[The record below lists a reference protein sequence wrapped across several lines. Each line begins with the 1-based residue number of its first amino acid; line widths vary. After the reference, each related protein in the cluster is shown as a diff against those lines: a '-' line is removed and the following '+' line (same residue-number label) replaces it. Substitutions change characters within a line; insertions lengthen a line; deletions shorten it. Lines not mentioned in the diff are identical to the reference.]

1 MAKRGD
7 ASPLRAPGWLAGVSP
22 EVVESSDANPFPGG
36 HVPAIALRPR
46 SATEIIDASFQLLRS
61 HYTQLVAVAVVAL
74 LPYIVLAALAGE
86 PGAYGAGA
94 LLVPLAQFLCAALAE
109 AAVIVAV
116 SDAYLGTKVD
126 IHRAIATTIGR
137 LPTIILAGI
146 LRGVAVMLGVIALIF
161 PGIYVA
167 LRTFAI
173 TPVVVLEDR
182 SASDAM
188 ARSWSLAKGEVGK
201 VFITLL
207 LAWLIFIV
215 LYLLLLAL
223 VGMLA
228 SQNPRA
234 INVVVAIL
242 MALVYP
248 ITGVVTTFL
257 YYDIRVRRE
266 GFDLELLAREA
277 APEVSSA

>member
-1 MAKRGD
+1 M
-7 ASPLRAPGWLAGVSP
+7 
-22 EVVESSDANPFPGG
+22 
-36 HVPAIALRPR
+36 PAIALRPR

-74 LPYIVLAALAGE
+74 LPYIILVALAG
-86 PGAYGAGA
+86 GTYGSSVF
-94 LLVPLAQFLCAALAE
+94 LVLVAQFLCAALAE

-116 SDAYLGTKVD
+116 SDAYIGTNVD
-126 IHRAIATTIGR
+126 IHRAITTTVGR

-146 LRGVAVMLGVIALIF
+146 IRGVAVMLGVVLFIF
-161 PGIYVA
+161 PGVYVA

-215 LYLLLLAL
+215 LYVLLLML
-223 VGMLA
+223 VGMLGA
-228 SQNPRA
+228 HNPRA
-234 INVVVAIL
+234 TNLIVAIL